1 MDTFFKRTFFFFQ
14 MEIVMNF
21 EKLFE
26 MILYILI

>member
-1 MDTFFKRTFFFFQ
+1 MDTFFKRTFFFQ